1 MPSGPFTLIRN
12 LNPHHM
18 KTHTV
23 RFSNAT
29 CRDAALLIPAE
40 PASLYQVSE
49 LIVKSYLDYMFS
61 GACLMS
67 DEVLVSSIGKSN
79 FFEGALG
86 GWETRLS
93 AKDFAAL
100 KNVLDDTRLAV
111 DVVRYRDDTLSRAD
125 AYRIAAK
132 NEALSEA
139 DRKSLRAMAAFAERA
154 AGVNA

>member
-1 MPSGPFTLIRN
+1 
-12 LNPHHM
+12 M

-40 PASLYQVSE
+40 PASLYQVAK
-49 LIVKSYLDYMFS
+49 LITQSYLDYMFS
-61 GACLMS
+61 RPSLMS
-67 DEVLVSSIGKSN
+67 DEVLVSSIGRTS
-79 FFEGALG
+79 FFGGALG
-86 GWETRLS
+86 GWQTRLN

-100 KNVLDDTRLAV
+100 ESLLDDIWLAV
-111 DVVRYRDDTLSRAD
+111 AVVRYRDNSISPAD

-139 DRKSLRAMAAFAERA
+139 DRKSLRAMAAFAERTA
-154 AGVNA
+154 EVNA

>member
-1 MPSGPFTLIRN
+1 
-12 LNPHHM
+12 M

-49 LIVKSYLDYMFS
+49 LIIKSYLDYMFS
-61 GACLMS
+61 HACLMS

-86 GWETRLS
+86 GWETRLDP
-93 AKDFAAL
+93 KDFAAL
-100 KNVLDDTRLAV
+100 KSLLDDMRLAV
-111 DVVRYRDDTLSRAD
+111 DVVRYRDETLSRAD
-125 AYRIAAK
+125 AFRLAAK
-132 NEALSEA
+132 NRALPEA
-139 DRKSLRAMAAFAERA
+139 DRKSLRAMAAFAE
-154 AGVNA
+154 

>member
-1 MPSGPFTLIRN
+1 MTTR
-12 LNPHHM
+12 
-18 KTHTV
+18 TV
-23 RFSNAT
+23 RFSYNT

-40 PASLYQVSE
+40 PASLYQVAK
-49 LIVKSYLDYMFS
+49 LITQSYLDYMFS
-61 GACLMS
+61 RPSLMS
-67 DEVLVSSIGKSN
+67 DEVLVSSIGKSS
-79 FFEGALG
+79 FFGGALG
-86 GWETRLS
+86 GWQTRLN

-100 KNVLDDTRLAV
+100 ESLLDDIWLAV
-111 DVVRYRDDTLSRAD
+111 AVVRYRDSSISPAD

>member
-1 MPSGPFTLIRN
+1 
-12 LNPHHM
+12 M
-18 KTHTV
+18 KTRTV
-23 RFSNAT
+23 RFSHNT

-40 PASLYQVSE
+40 PASLYQLSE

-61 GACLMS
+61 SPCLMS
-67 DEVLVSSIGKSN
+67 DEVLVSSIGKIN

-86 GWETRLS
+86 GWETRLN

-100 KNVLDDTRLAV
+100 KNVLDDMRLAV

-139 DRKSLRAMAAFAERA
+139 DRKSLRAMAEFAEKVA
-154 AGVNA
+154 EVNA